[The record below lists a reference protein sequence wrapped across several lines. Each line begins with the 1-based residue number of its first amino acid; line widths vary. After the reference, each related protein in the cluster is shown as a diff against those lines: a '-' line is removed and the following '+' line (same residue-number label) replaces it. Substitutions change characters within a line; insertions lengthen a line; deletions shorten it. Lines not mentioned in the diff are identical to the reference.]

1 MTLGQSR
8 PGSDQAFPRLD
19 SRHDTRVEKRQST
32 IMHKEFEAIFGK
44 VAWEQKSPELVKR
57 NVIQKKHV
65 LIEFGDKE
73 WDLDELKQAAL
84 DKTSLTTVTRSV
96 RRILSSAL
104 LDEFLVNGALYA
116 RWNVWTLIL
125 EKSRTT
131 HRLGAL
137 QNPRAVGLGPI
148 ARHPLFNDE
157 TLTLPQAQATRTT
170 TLKAFSLSYCFLL
183 LFISTHSSSPAKERL
198 HFELV
203 YTLAKEIIPT
213 LLSIPSHTPM
223 IEQDLD
229 RLFRGG
235 LFCGESVGVVEDAED
250 HYVARL
256 LSGGLEKVLK
266 SRPPS
271 SRRSVVRPTSSSPRS
286 HYSLPKHAWTAAST
300 KSTNSD
306 TPKDDTIDPSPPPQ
320 RRTPSKRKIS
330 LNAVRMARSPLA
342 DSVLPP
348 PQRFLFV
355 QTRGRGESLVGV

>member
-1 MTLGQSR
+1 MTLGNASR

-19 SRHDTRVEKRQST
+19 TQKRQSN

-44 VAWEQKSPELVKR
+44 IAWEQQSPELVKKT
-57 NVIQKKHV
+57 VIQKKHAF
-65 LIEFGDKE
+65 IDFGDRE

-104 LDEFLVNGALYA
+104 LDEFLINGALYE

-125 EKSRTT
+125 EKSRST

-137 QNPRAVGLGPI
+137 QNPRAIGLGPI
-148 ARHPLFNDE
+148 GRHPLFNDE
-157 TLTLPQAQATRTT
+157 TLTLPQAHTTRTT
-170 TLKAFSLSYCFLL
+170 TLKSFSLSYCFLL

-235 LFCGESVGVVEDAED
+235 LFCGESVRVVEEAED
-250 HYVARL
+250 HNVARL

-271 SRRSVVRPTSSSPRS
+271 SRRPLVRTSTSPRS
-286 HYSLPKHAWTAAST
+286 HYTLPKHAWTT
-300 KSTNSD
+300 TTTTTTTTTSD
-306 TPKDDTIDPSPPPQ
+306 TPKDDTADPSPPPQ
-320 RRTPSKRKIS
+320 RRTTSKRKIS